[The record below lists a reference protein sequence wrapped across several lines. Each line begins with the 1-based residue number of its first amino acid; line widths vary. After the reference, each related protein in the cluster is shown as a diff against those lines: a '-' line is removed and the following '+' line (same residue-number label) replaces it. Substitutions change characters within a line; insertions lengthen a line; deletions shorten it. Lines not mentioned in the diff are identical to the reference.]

1 VVVAGSAWG
10 PPKLRSSFSP
20 LLWCLFVD
28 MGKEVSQAKVFGT
41 VGLVLAVCAITFFG
55 PKQKKSGH
63 NLFDTQR

>member
-1 VVVAGSAWG
+1 VRNLSQLICTALVV
-10 PPKLRSSFSP
+10 SFR
-20 LLWCLFVD
+20 VD

-63 NLFDTQR
+63 NLFDTQRLTDIVC

>member
-1 VVVAGSAWG
+1 
-10 PPKLRSSFSP
+10 
-20 LLWCLFVD
+20 